1 MNYTIKER
9 PKLIS
14 WSETFAMDVEYNGKN
29 YTVIYGENNKWNEL
43 SILNENGRE
52 ITDYD
57 AESIRELADY
67 FESMDMLGY
76 MKYELKEWS
85 KNEDY
90 PMVVDMEA
98 DKDEN

>member
-29 YTVIYGENNKWNEL
+29 YTVIYFESNKWNEL
-43 SILNENGRE
+43 SILDENEKE

-57 AESIRELADY
+57 AESIREFVDY
-67 FESMDMLGY
+67 FEDIDIFGY
-76 MKYELKEWS
+76 MKYELNERS

-90 PMVVDMEA
+90 PMIVDMEVNI
-98 DKDEN
+98 DEN